1 MKKKKKPDSIVW
13 DENKEEYIARL
24 LPYGSDT
31 SSPVIDVPNV
41 AGFKKEGVDKA
52 SKQFNAELEDLKSK
66 IKKFVKSASDTQFVY
81 SSEFKFTP
89 IVGETYHLYKDEK
102 GNFLS
107 LISPKDWDK
116 EHIGSFRLNSD
127 YKWDQV

>member
-1 MKKKKKPDSIVW
+1 MKKKKKPDNVVW

-66 IKKFVKSASDTQFVY
+66 IKTL
-81 SSEFKFTP
+81 
-89 IVGETYHLYKDEK
+89 HNNLYKPQLFF
-102 GNFLS
+102 GYCCFCS
-107 LISPKDWDK
+107 I
-116 EHIGSFRLNSD
+116 
-127 YKWDQV
+127 